1 MEAEDDEVALLTS
14 WVRVAFL
21 SSVCNIWELFLR
33 QFVIQISKD
42 NNSGAQIQTMCYI

>member
-14 WVRVAFL
+14 WVSFL
-21 SSVCNIWELFLR
+21 SSVCNIWELYLR

-42 NNSGAQIQTMCYI
+42 NNSSAQIQTMCYI